1 MLINKKAVSTIIL
14 IILILCSAVFGALL
28 SYMWVMGNFYLEPET
43 VDLVITNVDF
53 PVDHADY
60 FYVTVM
66 NPSHSPSGTN
76 ITEIYFTVEGDNKLY
91 NVTNTS
97 PESLPILL
105 EKGTS
110 KTIRCVPDENWGQFA
125 GKTIAVHVS
134 ATNASGAEAS
144 AETKFVKLEVATS
157 LNATVSCKQFNVTIR
172 NNPQSAINLT
182 LTNIEVDRV
191 PIENASLLPD
201 DQNVT
206 FPMNLFN
213 GTSVSLR
220 CLYNW
225 ETITNPT
232 IRVETSEKYYAEAST
247 NATATILLLI
257 TNVVFNETKPD
268 EISITVLNSEVSS
281 TPVDI
286 SDIVLTYRNGTQ
298 DQQYHINGTLTIPQF
313 APYYRLGIGNTT
325 TFNHCIWNWTNY
337 RDQNVTI
344 TVNVKQGFTP
354 ASETRKTPQPVIFK
368 ITGLNFNLTE
378 TNHFLVKIANMPCS
392 LRDINITKIKFN
404 ENETTFETQIIPI
417 GAPERIF
424 NCNFS
429 WTSFRGK
436 NVTITAYT
444 KDGLS
449 TPPETIMLPSVDLK
463 ILVDT
468 HDFAK
473 STEGIPYVNITI
485 INTLFSNRTV
495 KVTQIIFKTENM
507 TDTINGA
514 LTNPTLVPNEYILT
528 VGANV
533 TILCPWN
540 WTLYPNQN
548 VTITVQT
555 AEGFSISQ
563 TFQIPPT
570 P

>member
-1 MLINKKAVSTIIL
+1 MLVNKKAVSTIIL
-14 IILILCSAVFGALL
+14 VILILCSAVFGAFL
-28 SYMWVMGNFYLEPET
+28 SYMWVMANFYLEPEN
-43 VDLVITNVDF
+43 VNLVITQVDF

-91 NVTNTS
+91 QVTNTY
-97 PESLPILL
+97 PEALPIHV

-110 KTIRCVPDENWGQFA
+110 KTIKCDENWGEFA

-144 AETKFVKLEVATS
+144 AETKLVKLELETKF
-157 LNATVSCKQFNVTIR
+157 NATVSCKQFNVTIR
-172 NNPQSAINLT
+172 NQPQSVINLT
-182 LTNIEVDRV
+182 LTKIYVNLAAV
-191 PIENASLLPD
+191 ENVTLLPNG
-201 DQNVT
+201 QNVT
-206 FPMNLFN
+206 FPINLFI
-213 GTSVSLR
+213 GESVSLQ

-225 ETITNPT
+225 ENVKNPT
-232 IRVETSEKYYAEAST
+232 VRVETSEGYYAEAST
-247 NATATILLLI
+247 NATASVLLRI
-257 TNVVFNETKPD
+257 TDVMFNETNPD
-268 EISITVLNSEVSS
+268 EISITVLNSEASS

-286 SDIVLTYRNGTQ
+286 IDIALTYSNGTE
-298 DQQYHINGTLTIPQF
+298 YHINGNDTNPSF
-313 APYYRLGIGNTT
+313 APYYRLDISKAV
-325 TFNHCIWNWTNY
+325 TFNHCVWNWRNY
-337 RDQNVTI
+337 RDQNIAI

-354 ASETRKTPQPVIFK
+354 ASKTVTTLQPVIFK
-368 ITGLNFNLTE
+368 ITELNFNLTE

-392 LRDINITKIKFN
+392 LWDINITKIKLN
-404 ENETTFETQIIPI
+404 ENETIFEPQIIPV
-417 GAPERIF
+417 GEEKIF

-449 TPPETIMLPSVDLK
+449 FPETIMLPSVDLK

-473 STEGIPYVNITI
+473 STEGIPYVNITVV
-485 INTLFSNRTV
+485 NTLFSNRTV
-495 KVTQIIFKTENM
+495 KVTQIIFKTENT

-514 LTNPTLVPNEYILT
+514 LTNPTLVPNGYTLT
-528 VGANV
+528 VGANA

-540 WTLYPNQN
+540 WILYQNQN
-548 VTITVQT
+548 LTITVQT

-563 TFQIPPT
+563 TFQIPEST
-570 P
+570 A

>member
-1 MLINKKAVSTIIL
+1 MVTNKKAVSTLIL
-14 IILILCSAVFGALL
+14 IILILCSAVFGAFL
-28 SYMWVMGNFYLEPET
+28 SYMWVMANFYLEPEN
-43 VDLVITNVDF
+43 VNLVITQVDF

-60 FYVTVM
+60 FYITVM
-66 NPSHSPSGTN
+66 NPSHSSSGTN
-76 ITEIYFTVEGDNKLY
+76 ITEIYFSVEGNDKLY
-91 NVTNTS
+91 NVTDTY
-97 PESLPILL
+97 PEALPISL
-105 EKGTS
+105 EKGTN
-110 KTIRCVPDENWGQFA
+110 KTIKCNRNWGEFA
-125 GKTIAVHVS
+125 GKKINVHVS
-134 ATNASGAEAS
+134 ATDASGAVAS
-144 AETKFVKLEVATS
+144 IKTEFVKLELKTQF
-157 LNATVSCKQFNVTIR
+157 NATVSCKQFNVTIT
-172 NNPQSAINLT
+172 NSQNSAINLT
-182 LTNIEVDRV
+182 LTKIKIDMV
-191 PIENASLLPD
+191 PIENVTLLPN

-206 FPMNLFN
+206 FPINLLK
-213 GTSVSLR
+213 GPSVPLR

-225 ETITNPT
+225 EHFKDPK
-232 IRVETSEKYYAEAST
+232 IRVETAEGYYAEAST
-247 NATATILLLI
+247 NATASILLLI
-257 TNVVFNETKPD
+257 TDVVFNETKPD
-268 EISITVLNSEVSS
+268 ELSITVSNSQYSS
-281 TPVDI
+281 NPVDI

-337 RDQNVTI
+337 RDQNITI
-344 TVNVKQGFTP
+344 NVNVKQGFTP
-354 ASETRKTPQPVIFK
+354 ASKTVTTLQPVIFR
-368 ITGLNFNLTE
+368 ITELNFNLTE
-378 TNHFLVKIANMPCS
+378 TNHFMVKIANMQCS
-392 LRDINITKIKFN
+392 LQDINITKIKFN

-417 GAPERIF
+417 GKKGIF

-468 HDFAK
+468 HNFAK

-495 KVTQIIFKTENM
+495 KVTQIIFKMENT

-514 LTNPTLVPNEYILT
+514 LTNPTLVPKGYTLT
-528 VGANV
+528 IGANV

-563 TFQIPPT
+563 TFQISPT

>member
-1 MLINKKAVSTIIL
+1 MLTNKKAVSTIIL

-60 FYVTVM
+60 FYITVM

-76 ITEIYFTVEGDNKLY
+76 ITKIYFTVEGDNKLY

-134 ATNASGAEAS
+134 ATNTSGAEAS

-157 LNATVSCKQFNVTIR
+157 LNATVSCKQFNINIT
-172 NNPQSAINLT
+172 NSQNSAINLT
-182 LTNIEVDRV
+182 LTKIKINMVA
-191 PIENASLLPD
+191 IENVTLLPN

-206 FPMNLFN
+206 FPINLVN

-220 CLYNW
+220 CLYDWN
-225 ETITNPT
+225 TFVNPT
-232 IRVETSEKYYAEAST
+232 IRVETSEGYYAEAST
-247 NATATILLLI
+247 NATASVLLLI
-257 TNVVFNETKPD
+257 TDAVFNETKPD
-268 EISITVLNSEVSS
+268 ELSITVSNSQYSS

-313 APYYRLGIGNTT
+313 VPYYRLGIGNTT

-344 TVNVKQGFTP
+344 TMNVKQGFTP
-354 ASETRKTPQPVIFK
+354 ASETRKTPQPVVFK
-368 ITGLNFNLTE
+368 IKEVNFNLTD
-378 TNHFLVKIANMPCS
+378 TSHFLVTVANMPCS
-392 LRDINITKIKFN
+392 LQNITIATIKV
-404 ENETTFETQIIPI
+404 NETDIALNQTVNI
-417 GAPERIF
+417 GKEKIF
-424 NCNFS
+424 NCTFDWAN
-429 WTSFRGK
+429 FRGEEV
-436 NVTITAYT
+436 NITAYT
-444 KDGLS
+444 SDGLYALPINI
-449 TPPETIMLPSVDLK
+449 TLPSVGLK
-463 ILVDT
+463 ILVNE

-473 STEGIPYVNITI
+473 SAEGIPYVNVTI
-485 INTLFSNRTV
+485 MNTHFSNRNVTI
-495 KVTQIIFKTENM
+495 TQIIFKTEN
-507 TDTINGA
+507 TTATIDRA
-514 LTNPTLVPNEYILT
+514 LTNPVLVPSGYILA
-528 VGANV
+528 VNANV

-540 WTLYPNQN
+540 WTLYPNLDL
-548 VTITVQT
+548 TITVQT

>member
-66 NPSHSPSGTN
+66 NPSHSSSGTN
-76 ITEIYFTVEGDNKLY
+76 ITEIYFTVEGDNTLY
-91 NVTNTS
+91 QVTNTS

-125 GKTIAVHVS
+125 GKTIAVHMS

-182 LTNIEVDRV
+182 LTNIEIDRV

-206 FPMNLFN
+206 FPINLFN

-225 ETITNPT
+225 EHFKDPK
-232 IRVETSEKYYAEAST
+232 IRVETAEGYYAEAST

-257 TNVVFNETKPD
+257 TNVVFNETKPG
-268 EISITVLNSEVSS
+268 ELSITVSNSQYSS

-313 APYYRLGIGNTT
+313 VPYYRLGIGNTT

-344 TVNVKQGFTP
+344 TMNVKQGFTP
-354 ASETRKTPQPVIFK
+354 ASETRKTPQPVVFK
-368 ITGLNFNLTE
+368 IKEVNFNLTD
-378 TNHFLVKIANMPCS
+378 TSHFLVTVANMPCS
-392 LRDINITKIKFN
+392 LQNITIATIKV
-404 ENETTFETQIIPI
+404 NETDIALNQTVNI
-417 GAPERIF
+417 GEEEIF
-424 NCNFS
+424 NCTFDWAN
-429 WTSFRGK
+429 FRGEEV
-436 NVTITAYT
+436 NITAYT
-444 KDGLS
+444 SDGLYA
-449 TPPETIMLPSVDLK
+449 PPINITLPSVDLK
-463 ILVDT
+463 ILVNE

-473 STEGIPYVNITI
+473 SAEGILYVNVTI
-485 INTLFSNRTV
+485 MNTLFSNRTV
-495 KVTQIIFKTENM
+495 KITQIIFKTEN
-507 TDTINGA
+507 TTTSIDGA
-514 LTNPTLVPNEYILT
+514 LTKPALVPNGYILI

-540 WTLYPNQN
+540 WTLYPNQDL
-548 VTITVQT
+548 TITVQT

>member
-1 MLINKKAVSTIIL
+1 MLANRKAVSTIIL
-14 IILILCSAVFGALL
+14 VILILCSAVFGAFL
-28 SYMWVMGNFYLEPET
+28 SYMWVMANFYLEPKT
-43 VDLVITNVDF
+43 VGLVITNVDF

-76 ITEIYFTVEGDNKLY
+76 ITEIYFSVEGNDKVY
-91 NVTNTS
+91 NVTDTY
-97 PESLPILL
+97 PEALPIPL
-105 EKGTS
+105 EKGTN
-110 KTIRCVPDENWGQFA
+110 KTIKCNRNWGEFA
-125 GKTIAVHVS
+125 GKTIAVHMS

-144 AETKFVKLEVATS
+144 AETKLVKLELNTRF
-157 LNATVSCKQFNVTIR
+157 NATVSCKQFNVTIR

-182 LTNIEVDRV
+182 LTNIKVDLV

-206 FPMNLFN
+206 FPINLYN

-225 ETITNPT
+225 ENFKNPT
-232 IRVETSEKYYAEAST
+232 VRVETSEGYYAEAST
-247 NATATILLLI
+247 SVTANVLLSI
-257 TNVVFNETKPD
+257 TDVVFNETNPD
-268 EISITVLNSEVSS
+268 EISLTVLNSEVSS

-313 APYYRLGIGNTT
+313 VSYYRLGIGNTT

-337 RDQNVTI
+337 RNENITI
-344 TVNVKQGFTP
+344 AVHVRQGFTP
-354 ASETRKTPQPVIFK
+354 ASKTVTTLQPVIFK
-368 ITGLNFNLTE
+368 ITELNFNLTE
-378 TNHFLVKIANMPCS
+378 TDHFMVKIANMLCS
-392 LRDINITKIKFN
+392 LQDINITKIKLN
-404 ENETTFETQIIPI
+404 ENETTFETQIIHI
-417 GAPERIF
+417 DEEKIF

-449 TPPETIMLPSVDLK
+449 FPETITLPSVDLK
-463 ILVDT
+463 ILVSE

-473 STEGIPYVNITI
+473 SIEGIPYVNITVV
-485 INTLFSNRTV
+485 NTLFSNRTV
-495 KVTQIIFKTENM
+495 KVTQIIFKTENT

-514 LTNPTLVPNEYILT
+514 LTNPALVPNGYTLT

-533 TILCPWN
+533 TTLCPWN
-540 WTLYPNQN
+540 WMLYQNQN

-563 TFQIPPT
+563 TFQIP
-570 P
+570 

>member
-1 MLINKKAVSTIIL
+1 MLVNKKAVSTIIL
-14 IILILCSAVFGALL
+14 IILILCSAVFGAFL
-28 SYMWVMGNFYLEPET
+28 SYMWVMANFYLEPEN
-43 VDLVITNVDF
+43 VNLVITQVDF

-60 FYVTVM
+60 FYITVM
-66 NPSHSPSGTN
+66 NPSHSPSKTN
-76 ITEIYFTVEGDNKLY
+76 ITEIYFSVEGNDKVY
-91 NVTNTS
+91 DVTDTY
-97 PESLPILL
+97 PEALPILL
-105 EKGTS
+105 EKGTN
-110 KTIRCVPDENWGQFA
+110 KTIKCNRNWGEFA
-125 GKTIAVHVS
+125 GKKINVHVS
-134 ATNASGAEAS
+134 ATDASGAVAS
-144 AETKFVKLEVATS
+144 IKTEFVKLELKTQF
-157 LNATVSCKQFNVTIR
+157 NATVSCKQFNVTIT
-172 NNPQSAINLT
+172 NDPQSAINLT
-182 LTNIEVDRV
+182 LTKIKINMV
-191 PIENASLLPD
+191 PIENVTLLPN

-206 FPMNLFN
+206 FPINLLK
-213 GTSVSLR
+213 GASVPLR

-225 ETITNPT
+225 EHFKDPK
-232 IRVETSEKYYAEAST
+232 IRVETAEGYYAEAST

-268 EISITVLNSEVSS
+268 ELSITVSNSQYSS

-337 RDQNVTI
+337 RDQNITI
-344 TVNVKQGFTP
+344 TMNVKQGFTP
-354 ASETRKTPQPVIFK
+354 ASETRKTPQPVVLK
-368 ITGLNFNLTE
+368 IKEVNFNLTD
-378 TNHFLVKIANMPCS
+378 TSHFLVTVANMRCS
-392 LRDINITKIKFN
+392 LQNITIATIKLN

-417 GAPERIF
+417 GEEGIF

-495 KVTQIIFKTENM
+495 KVTQIIFKTENT

-514 LTNPTLVPNEYILT
+514 LTNPTLVPNGYILT

-540 WTLYPNQN
+540 WMLYPNQN

-563 TFQIPPT
+563 TFPDSLVHA
-570 P
+570 

>member
-1 MLINKKAVSTIIL
+1 MVTNKKAVSTLIL
-14 IILILCSAVFGALL
+14 IILILCSAVFGAFL
-28 SYMWVMGNFYLEPET
+28 SYMWVMANFYLEPEN
-43 VDLVITNVDF
+43 VNLVITQVDF

-60 FYVTVM
+60 FYITVM
-66 NPSHSPSGTN
+66 NPSHSSSGTN
-76 ITEIYFTVEGDNKLY
+76 ITEIYFSVEGNDKLY
-91 NVTNTS
+91 NVTDTY
-97 PESLPILL
+97 PEALPISL
-105 EKGTS
+105 EKGTN
-110 KTIRCVPDENWGQFA
+110 KTIKCNRNWGEFA
-125 GKTIAVHVS
+125 GKKINVHVS
-134 ATNASGAEAS
+134 ATDASGAVAS
-144 AETKFVKLEVATS
+144 IKTEFVKLELKTQF
-157 LNATVSCKQFNVTIR
+157 NATVSCKQFNVTIT
-172 NNPQSAINLT
+172 NSQNSAINLT
-182 LTNIEVDRV
+182 LTKIKIDMV
-191 PIENASLLPD
+191 PIENVTLLPND
-201 DQNVT
+201 KNVT
-206 FPMNLFN
+206 FPINLLK
-213 GTSVSLR
+213 GPSVPLR

-225 ETITNPT
+225 EHFKDPK
-232 IRVETSEKYYAEAST
+232 IRVETAEGYYAEAST
-247 NATATILLLI
+247 NATASILLLI
-257 TNVVFNETKPD
+257 TDVVFNETKPD
-268 EISITVLNSEVSS
+268 ELSITVSNSQYSS
-281 TPVDI
+281 NPVDI

-337 RDQNVTI
+337 RDQNITI
-344 TVNVKQGFTP
+344 NVNVKQGFTP
-354 ASETRKTPQPVIFK
+354 ASKTVTTLQPVIFR
-368 ITGLNFNLTE
+368 ITELNFNLTE
-378 TNHFLVKIANMPCS
+378 TNHFMVKIANMQCS
-392 LRDINITKIKFN
+392 LQDINITKIKFN

-417 GAPERIF
+417 GKKGIF

-468 HDFAK
+468 HNFAK

-495 KVTQIIFKTENM
+495 KVTQIIFKMENT

-514 LTNPTLVPNEYILT
+514 LTNPTLVPKGYTLT
-528 VGANV
+528 IGANV

-563 TFQIPPT
+563 TFQISPT

>member
-1 MLINKKAVSTIIL
+1 MVTNKKAVSTLIL
-14 IILILCSAVFGALL
+14 IILILCSVVFGAFL
-28 SYMWVMGNFYLEPET
+28 SYMWVMANFYLEPENT
-43 VDLVITNVDF
+43 VGLVITQVDF

-66 NPSHSPSGTN
+66 NPSHSSSGTN

-91 NVTNTS
+91 NVTSTYL
-97 PESLPILL
+97 EKLPIPL

-110 KTIRCVPDENWGQFA
+110 KTIRCDKNWGEFA

-134 ATNASGAEAS
+134 ATNASGAVAS
-144 AETKFVKLEVATS
+144 AETKFVKLELKTKF
-157 LNATVSCKQFNVTIR
+157 NATVSCKQFNVTIK
-172 NNPQSAINLT
+172 NDPQSAINLT
-182 LTNIEVDRV
+182 LTNIEVGLV
-191 PIENASLLPD
+191 SIENASLLPGG
-201 DQNVT
+201 QNVT
-206 FPMNLFN
+206 FPIDLFV
-213 GTSVSLR
+213 GESVSLQ

-225 ETITNPT
+225 ENSNPT
-232 IRVETSEKYYAEAST
+232 LRVETSEGYYAEAST
-247 NATATILLLI
+247 NATASVLLLI
-257 TNVVFNETKPD
+257 TDVKFNETKPD
-268 EISITVLNSEVSS
+268 EISITVSNSQYPS

>member
-91 NVTNTS
+91 NVTDTS
-97 PESLPILL
+97 PESLPITL
-105 EKGTS
+105 ERGTS
-110 KTIRCVPDENWGQFA
+110 ETIKCLLSWGEFA
-125 GKTIAVHVS
+125 GKIITVHVS
-134 ATNASGAEAS
+134 AMNASGAVVYTSTEY
-144 AETKFVKLEVATS
+144 VKLEVTAIV
-157 LNATVSCKQFNVTIR
+157 NAALSCKQFNVTIK
-172 NNPQSAINLT
+172 NDPQSAINLT
-182 LTNIEVDRV
+182 LTKIYINRM
-191 PIENASLLPD
+191 PIENISRLPD

-206 FPMNLFN
+206 FPIDAVAGNLI
-213 GTSVSLR
+213 SLR

-225 ETITNPT
+225 ETFKNPT
-232 IRVETSEKYYAEAST
+232 LRVETSEGYYAETSA
-247 NATATILLLI
+247 NATASVLLLI
-257 TNVVFNETKPD
+257 TDVAFNETNPN
-268 EISITVLNSEVSS
+268 EVSITVLNSEVSS

-313 APYYRLGIGNTT
+313 VPYYRLGIGNTT

-344 TVNVKQGFTP
+344 TMNVKQGFTP
-354 ASETRKTPQPVIFK
+354 ASETRKTPQPVVFK
-368 ITGLNFNLTE
+368 IKEVNFNLTD
-378 TNHFLVKIANMPCS
+378 TSHFLVTVANMPCS
-392 LRDINITKIKFN
+392 LQNITIATIKV
-404 ENETTFETQIIPI
+404 NETDVALNQTVNI
-417 GAPERIF
+417 GEEKIF
-424 NCNFS
+424 NCTFDWANL
-429 WTSFRGK
+429 RGEEV
-436 NVTITAYT
+436 NITAYT
-444 KDGLS
+444 SDGLYA
-449 TPPETIMLPSVDLK
+449 PPINITLPSVDLK
-463 ILVDT
+463 ILVNE

-473 STEGIPYVNITI
+473 SAEGIPYINVTI
-485 INTLFSNRTV
+485 MNTHFSNRNVTI
-495 KVTQIIFKTENM
+495 TQIIFKTEN
-507 TDTINGA
+507 TTATIDGA
-514 LTNPTLVPNEYILT
+514 LTNPVLVPNGYILA
-528 VGANV
+528 VNANV

-540 WTLYPNQN
+540 WTLYPNLDL
-548 VTITVQT
+548 TITVQT

>member
-60 FYVTVM
+60 FYVIVM

-206 FPMNLFN
+206 FPINLFN

-225 ETITNPT
+225 EHFKDPK
-232 IRVETSEKYYAEAST
+232 IRVETAEGYYAEAST

-268 EISITVLNSEVSS
+268 ELSITVSNSQYSS

-313 APYYRLGIGNTT
+313 VPYYRLGIGNTT

-354 ASETRKTPQPVIFK
+354 ASETRKTPQPVVFK
-368 ITGLNFNLTE
+368 IKEVSFNLTD
-378 TNHFLVKIANMPCS
+378 TSHFVLTVANMPCS
-392 LRDINITKIKFN
+392 LQNITIATIKV
-404 ENETTFETQIIPI
+404 NETDVALNQTVNI
-417 GAPERIF
+417 GEEEVF
-424 NCNFS
+424 NCTFDWANL
-429 WTSFRGK
+429 RGEEV
-436 NVTITAYT
+436 NITAYT
-444 KDGLS
+444 SDGLYALPINI
-449 TPPETIMLPSVDLK
+449 TLPSVDLK
-463 ILVDT
+463 ILVNE

-473 STEGIPYVNITI
+473 SAEGIPYVNVTI
-485 INTLFSNRTV
+485 MNTHFSNRNVTI
-495 KVTQIIFKTENM
+495 TQIIFKTEN
-507 TDTINGA
+507 TTATIDGA
-514 LTNPTLVPNEYILT
+514 LTNPVLVPNGYILA
-528 VGANV
+528 VNANV

-540 WTLYPNQN
+540 WTLYPNLDL
-548 VTITVQT
+548 TITVQT

>member
-1 MLINKKAVSTIIL
+1 MLVNKKAVSTIIL
-14 IILILCSAVFGALL
+14 AILILCSAVFGALL
-28 SYMWVMGNFYLEPET
+28 SYMWVMANFYLEPET

-91 NVTNTS
+91 TVTDTY
-97 PESLPILL
+97 PEEFPIPL

-110 KTIRCVPDENWGQFA
+110 KTIRCDRVYWGEFA
-125 GKTIAVHVS
+125 GKTIMVHVS
-134 ATNASGAEAS
+134 ATDASGAAAS
-144 AETKFVKLEVATS
+144 IKTEFVKLELVTKFKPA
-157 LNATVSCKQFNVTIR
+157 VSCKHFNVTIT
-172 NNPQSAINLT
+172 NDPQSAINLT
-182 LTNIEVDRV
+182 LTKFYVDMVLIETVK
-191 PIENASLLPD
+191 LLPD
-201 DQNVT
+201 GQNVT
-206 FPMNLFN
+206 FPIDLIH
-213 GTSVSLR
+213 GRPVSLQ
-220 CLYNW
+220 CLYDW
-225 ETITNPT
+225 EGRNPKV
-232 IRVETSEKYYAEAST
+232 RVETSEGYYAEASA
-247 NATATILLLI
+247 NATASVLLL
-257 TNVVFNETKPD
+257 TTDAVFNETKPD
-268 EISITVLNSEVSS
+268 ELSITVSNSQYSS

-354 ASETRKTPQPVIFK
+354 ASKTVKTPQPVVFK
-368 ITGLNFNLTE
+368 IKEVNFNLTD
-378 TNHFLVKIANMPCS
+378 TSHFLVTVANMPCS
-392 LRDINITKIKFN
+392 LQNITIATIKV
-404 ENETTFETQIIPI
+404 NETDIALNQTVNI
-417 GAPERIF
+417 GEEEIF
-424 NCNFS
+424 NCTFDWAN
-429 WTSFRGK
+429 FRGEEV
-436 NVTITAYT
+436 NITAYT
-444 KDGLS
+444 SDGLYA
-449 TPPETIMLPSVDLK
+449 PPINITLPSVDLK
-463 ILVDT
+463 ILVNE

-473 STEGIPYVNITI
+473 SAEGILYVNVTI
-485 INTLFSNRTV
+485 MNTLFSNRTV
-495 KVTQIIFKTENM
+495 KITQIIFKTEN
-507 TDTINGA
+507 TTTSIDGA
-514 LTNPTLVPNEYILT
+514 LTKPALVPNGYILI

-540 WTLYPNQN
+540 WTLYPNQDL
-548 VTITVQT
+548 TITVQT

-563 TFQIPPT
+563 TFQIPPI